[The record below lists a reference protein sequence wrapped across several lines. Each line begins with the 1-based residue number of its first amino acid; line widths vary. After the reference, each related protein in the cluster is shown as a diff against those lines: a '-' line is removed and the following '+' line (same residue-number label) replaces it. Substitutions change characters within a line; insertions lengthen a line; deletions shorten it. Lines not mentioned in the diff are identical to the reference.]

1 MDDLKDLEGPAD
13 YPPPPELPAYLG
25 NLLMEFSYAE
35 TATHFLIWRI
45 LGVTLADGR
54 SLTARVDIVP
64 RLRLLDDLCERHIA
78 SSTRK
83 KQLLAATKALAIA
96 SDYRNMAAH
105 GDWRTKASGKLYCFS
120 IRYEPPEG
128 DYGAKPVDLTEL
140 SSATE
145 DSHNATLDLWDID
158 AWLKKTPRESW

>member
-25 NLLMEFSYAE
+25 NLLMAFSYAE

-45 LGVTLADGR
+45 LGATLADGR
-54 SLTARVDIVP
+54 SLTARVDIAA
-64 RLRLLDDLCERHIA
+64 RLRLLEVLCERHIA
-78 SSTRK
+78 SAKRK
-83 KQLLAATKALAIA
+83 EQLLSATKALAIA
-96 SDYRNMAAH
+96 SEYRNMAAH
-105 GDWRTKASGKLYCFS
+105 GDWRTKASGQLYCFS

-128 DYGAKPVDLTEL
+128 DYGVKPVDLTEL
-140 SSATE
+140 ASAAA
-145 DSHNATLDLWDID
+145 DSHKAMRNLWDID